1 MDEFNILIAMR
12 SDSYDFKEYLLHYKL
27 IPEKD
32 NITKKMLFSVKH
44 VSSILTS
51 ENRSNLTMAPID
63 RNKFVV
69 IIENKIIQ
77 IREIS

>member
-1 MDEFNILIAMR
+1 MDEFNVLITMR

-27 IPEKD
+27 IPVKD
-32 NITKKMLFSVKH
+32 NITKKVLFNAML
-44 VSSILTS
+44 VSSELTS
-51 ENRSNLTMAPID
+51 ENRSNLTMASID
-63 RNKFVV
+63 RNKFVT

>member
-1 MDEFNILIAMR
+1 MN
-12 SDSYDFKEYLLHYKL
+12 
-27 IPEKD
+27 
-32 NITKKMLFSVKH
+32 
-44 VSSILTS
+44 VSSELTS
-51 ENRSNLTMAPID
+51 EGRSNLTMASID

>member
-1 MDEFNILIAMR
+1 MIYNVM
-12 SDSYDFKEYLLHYKL
+12 K
-27 IPEKD
+27 
-32 NITKKMLFSVKH
+32 
-44 VSSILTS
+44 VSSELTS
-51 ENRSNLTMAPID
+51 ENRSNLTMSSID